1 MTGLCECVSVAGPL
15 LGGGHSLL
23 QARHGFA
30 LDNLISADV
39 VLANGTAVTASSDT
53 NPDLFWALKG
63 AGHNFGIVTSMQ
75 LKVYDIQSNWNVNV
89 FIFTND
95 KLETVLKIV
104 NQIDCDPNR
113 PTNLVLEG
121 VVTRIPN
128 VDPENVSPLSQ
139 TSR

>member
-1 MTGLCECVSVAGPL
+1 M

-104 NQIDCDPNR
+104 NELDCDPNR

-128 VDPENVSPLSQ
+128 VDPENVSPISH